1 LSEGDAVDLSIVIP
15 LYNEQGSTEPL
26 CDAITRAVAS
36 MEATAEVL
44 LVDDGSTDGTFERAR
59 EVARQDDRF
68 KVIRLKKNF
77 GQTAALHAGFDRA
90 AGEIIIT
97 MDGDLQNDPADT
109 ERLVRR
115 IKEGYD
121 VVAGYREDRTE
132 SFLIRELPSQV
143 ANWLIRKTTGTPII
157 DNGCA
162 LRAYRAD
169 VIKRFPLYSEMHR
182 LLPTILALAGVR
194 MAQIPVEHHP
204 RQYGESKYGLG
215 RVYKVLID
223 LLALKTVLTAARHPL
238 FGFGKLSALSAG
250 LCGVSILVGVNHL
263 LAHPK
268 EAIVVFLGAGMLWG
282 ALSFALLMFGGIASM
297 VYSRSDLRVDDL
309 LEVKVSAHSHT
320 EGRKG

>member
-1 LSEGDAVDLSIVIP
+1 VDLSIVIP
-15 LYNEQGSTEPL
+15 LYNEQASVGPL
-26 CDAITRAVAS
+26 CEAIVREVAP
-36 MEATAEVL
+36 TAETFEVL
-44 LVDDGSTDGTFERAR
+44 LVDDGSTDDTFGQAR

-68 KVIRLKKNF
+68 EVIRLKKNF

-90 AGEIIIT
+90 AGAIIVT
-97 MDGDLQNDPADT
+97 LDGDLQNDPADIG
-109 ERLVRR
+109 RVVDKVR
-115 IKEGYD
+115 EGYD
-121 VVAGYREDRTE
+121 VVAGYRENRTE
-132 SFLIRELPSQV
+132 SFLTRELPSQV

-182 LLPTILALAGVR
+182 LLPTILALAGV
-194 MAQIPVEHHP
+194 QITQVQVKHRP
-204 RQYGESKYGLG
+204 REYGESKYGLA

-223 LLALKTVLTAARHPL
+223 LLALKMVLTAARHPL

-250 LCGVSILVGVNHL
+250 LCGVSLLAGVNHL

-268 EAIVVFLGAGMLWG
+268 ETIVVFLGAGMLWG

-297 VYSRSDLRVDDL
+297 IYSRGDLRVDDL
-309 LEVKVSAHSHT
+309 LRVRVLPRSRT
-320 EGRKG
+320 DRRNGLDR

>member
-1 LSEGDAVDLSIVIP
+1 MVDLSIVIP
-15 LYNEQGSTEPL
+15 LYNESESVEPL
-26 CDAITRAVAS
+26 CDAIVRAAAPL
-36 MEATAEVL
+36 EETFEVI
-44 LVDDGSTDGTFERAR
+44 LVEDGSTDDTFDRAC
-59 EVARQDDRF
+59 EVANQDDRF
-68 KVIRLKKNF
+68 KIIKLNKNF

-90 AGEIIIT
+90 AGDTIIT
-97 MDGDLQNDPADT
+97 MDGDLQNDPADI

-182 LLPTILALAGVR
+182 LLSTILALAGVR
-194 MAQIPVEHHP
+194 MVQIPVEHHP

-238 FGFGKLSALSAG
+238 FGFGKLSAVGAG
-250 LCGVSILVGVNHL
+250 LCGGSILVGVNHL
-263 LAHPK
+263 LANP
-268 EAIVVFLGAGMLWG
+268 EETIVVFLGAGILWG

-297 VYSRSDLRVDDL
+297 VYSKGDLRVDDL

>member
-1 LSEGDAVDLSIVIP
+1 MDLSIVIP
-15 LYNEQGSTEPL
+15 LYNEQGSVEPL
-26 CDAITRAVAS
+26 CDAIISAVAPT
-36 MEATAEVL
+36 EKVFEVL
-44 LVDDGSTDGTFERAR
+44 LVDDGSTDDTFEQAR
-59 EVARQDDRF
+59 EMARRDDRF

-90 AGEIIIT
+90 AGDIIVT
-97 MDGDLQNDPADT
+97 MDGDLQNDPADIG
-109 ERLVRR
+109 RLVDKMR
-115 IKEGYD
+115 EGYD
-121 VVAGYREDRTE
+121 VVAGYRADRTE
-132 SFLIRELPSQV
+132 SFLTRELPSQI
-143 ANWLIRKTTGTPII
+143 ANWLIRKTTGTPVI

-194 MAQIPVEHHP
+194 MTQIQVKHRP
-204 RQYGESKYGLG
+204 RQYGESKYGLA

-238 FGFGKLSALSAG
+238 FGFGKLSAVSAG
-250 LCGVSILVGVNHL
+250 LCGLSLLVGVNHL

-268 EAIVVFLGAGMLWG
+268 ETIVVFLGAGMLWG
-282 ALSFALLMFGGIASM
+282 ALSFALLMLGGIASL
-297 VYSRSDLRVDDL
+297 VYSRGDLQVDDL

-320 EGRKG
+320 GGRSG